1 MFRKYFL
8 ISSLAVLMV
17 ASNAT
22 TYLLLKAETS
32 SQLEALRLELQSPI
46 QNLQAKVKGESAVLE
61 QELAA
66 SAATAKIPPAEVEK
80 RQAVRAAS
88 QDDLLT
94 ESVSKNAPA
103 VVSIVISKDVPQ
115 LKVVYENPFGNDP
128 FFKDFGFRIPRYQQK
143 GTVRQKVGGGTGF
156 LVTRDGYIITNRH
169 VVNDSAASYTALL
182 STGEQK
188 EITVIYKDPV
198 FDLALVKIEGSNFPA
213 VTLGDS
219 KSLKLGQTV
228 IAIGNALG
236 EYNNSVSVGI
246 ISGLDRSIEA
256 SGEKL
261 AGVIQTDAA
270 INPGNSGGPLVNL
283 SGQVV
288 GVNVATVRGAS
299 SISFSIPIND
309 IKAIIQSVV
318 K

>member
-1 MFRKYFL
+1 M
-8 ISSLAVLMV
+8 A
-17 ASNAT
+17 ANA
-22 TYLLLKAETS
+22 
-32 SQLEALRLELQSPI
+32 
-46 QNLQAKVKGESAVLE
+46 
-61 QELAA
+61 AA
-66 SAATAKIPPAEVEK
+66 AKIPPAEVEK

-94 ESVSKNAPA
+94 QSVAKNAPA

-115 LKVVYENPFGNDP
+115 LEVVYENPFGNDP